1 LEVNFFDWV
10 SLLSSPLPPNAF
22 LLSFCVFIMEL
33 ELTVAGNGATV
44 SPEPRS
50 LLGSS

>member
-1 LEVNFFDWV
+1 MLFFG
-10 SLLSSPLPPNAF
+10 AF
-22 LLSFCVFIMEL
+22 VFYIVEL